1 MPVIGQFFQAH
12 SAGNPLCLSKGE
24 KSHGNACI
32 CFTKNMAKAHFSFM
46 PAFICAFLSLPHQSF
61 DCIAGNDRPAAL
73 DSGKGR
79 RRRQRFF
86 ISYGIGH
93 FVNGILGDRLP
104 VKKFLL
110 LGLTGTAFC
119 NLLIGFFPY
128 YPVILVVW
136 LVNGIFLS
144 TLWGPVVRAA
154 AIWYAPHERNIPAM
168 LVSASSLGGY
178 LLSWAGL
185 GFVVEHTGWQ
195 GAFFFPGAVTIA
207 FTVWFFLRMN
217 DAPERMGFPNY
228 ERFAPK
234 AAQPQD
240 SAAQNITLW
249 SFELGVFSCLFGAK
263 NNPVLPISAKRDCLL
278 FNAFHHTDSVSNAA
292 TLITQFWP

>member
-1 MPVIGQFFQAH
+1 M
-12 SAGNPLCLSKGE
+12 
-24 KSHGNACI
+24 
-32 CFTKNMAKAHFSFM
+32 
-46 PAFICAFLSLPHQSF
+46 
-61 DCIAGNDRPAAL
+61 
-73 DSGKGR
+73 
-79 RRRQRFF
+79 
-86 ISYGIGH
+86 
-93 FVNGILGDRLP
+93 
-104 VKKFLL
+104 
-110 LGLTGTAFC
+110 
-119 NLLIGFFPY
+119 
-128 YPVILVVW
+128 VW

-144 TLWGPVVRAA
+144 TLWGSVVRAA
-154 AIWYAPHERNIPAM
+154 ALWYAPHERNIPAM

-195 GAFFFPGAVTIA
+195 GAFFFPGAVTLA

-217 DAPERMGFPNY
+217 DAPERIGFPNY

-240 SAAQNITLW
+240 SAAQNISLW